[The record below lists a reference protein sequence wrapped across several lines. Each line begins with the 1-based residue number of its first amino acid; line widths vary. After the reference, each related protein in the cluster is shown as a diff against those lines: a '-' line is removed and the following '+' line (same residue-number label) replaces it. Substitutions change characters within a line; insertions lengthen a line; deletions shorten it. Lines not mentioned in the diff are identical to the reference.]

1 MINSYRLHFK
11 THKYQFNNYQNH
23 SRNSILKIH
32 YKDHFQQLLITSIT
46 IIKIFNKD
54 KIN

>member
-1 MINSYRLHFK
+1 MINSYKLHFK
-11 THKYQFNNYQNH
+11 THKFQFNNYQNH
-23 SRNSILKIH
+23 SHNSILKIH
-32 YKDHFQQLLITSIT
+32 CKDHSLQLLITSIT